1 MRSHVVLPF
10 QAPYVAVSG
19 HHADDITVR
28 LFFSNVFFAAGPYRF
43 QSASCLQVAWGRI
56 GNELHGFFLIRKGT
70 FSSAFPACLGTWFV
84 QLTRCHIE

>member
-28 LFFSNVFFAAGPYRF
+28 LFFSNVFLPQA
-43 QSASCLQVAWGRI
+43 RI
-56 GNELHGFFLIRKGT
+56 G
-70 FSSAFPACLGTWFV
+70 FSQRAAFRLPGDG
-84 QLTRCHIE
+84 